1 MDSPKPETKLF
12 LLLQRQAGVSRRKAQ
27 ELISAGEVAINGS
40 PVTDPFLIMKP
51 EAIRELALR
60 GHPLSLRSPEARVYR
75 YHKPK
80 GMLCSHDDPH
90 EGNTV
95 GRVLR
100 AEGFIGYSWAGRL
113 DQDAE
118 GLLLASNDGVLLNQ
132 LSHPR
137 YQVPKT
143 YRVWLDQLPKR
154 AVLDGMFREMEGG
167 IDDDGD
173 CLRILSG
180 HIAGSPPH
188 VVLRLAEGKKR
199 EIKRLF
205 AHFQLQ
211 VVRLLRTAIG
221 PVELKELRPGILE
234 RMTEAEAEILRD
246 FAQEEPDSD

>member
-1 MDSPKPETKLF
+1 MQTSDGATKLF
-12 LLLQRQAGVSRRKAQ
+12 LLVQRQAGVSRRKAQ
-27 ELISAGEVAINGS
+27 DLVSAGEVAVDGS
-40 PVTDPFLIMKP
+40 AVTDPYRIVHP
-51 EAIRELALR
+51 DAIRRITLR
-60 GHPLSLRSPEARVYR
+60 GHPLTVHPPELRVYR
-75 YHKPK
+75 YYKPT

-118 GLLLASNDGVLLNQ
+118 GLLLITNDGDLSNL

-143 YRVWLDQLPKR
+143 YHVWLDRAMKR
-154 AVLDGMFREMEGG
+154 ADFETILHAMTRG

-173 CLRILSG
+173 RLRILSG
-180 HIAGSPPH
+180 AVAGKPPYA
-188 VVLRLAEGKKR
+188 VLRLTEGKKR

-205 AHFQLQ
+205 AHFDLS
-211 VVRLLRTAIG
+211 VIRLLRTAVG
-221 PVELKELRPGILE
+221 PVGLGGLRPGGLE
-234 RMTEAEAEILRD
+234 RLSESEIHAARD
-246 FAQEEPDSD
+246 SASL